1 MIKTTAI
8 VAVALI
14 ATLAQADA
22 GRRHHHHQHYVR
34 GGGFISAPVH
44 MYSGYNGYSG
54 YYGGRIG
61 PGPLWAGPNECWT
74 DEGYGRYAPCSGRS
88 TR

>member
-1 MIKTTAI
+1 MIRTTAI
-8 VAVALI
+8 VAVAVM

-22 GRRHHHHQHYVR
+22 AWRHHHHRHAGHYYA
-34 GGGFISAPVH
+34 SPLPP
-44 MYSGYNGYSG
+44 YPGYAYGG
-54 YYGGRIG
+54 YYARRWT
-61 PGPLWAGPNECWT
+61 PGPAWAGPNECWT